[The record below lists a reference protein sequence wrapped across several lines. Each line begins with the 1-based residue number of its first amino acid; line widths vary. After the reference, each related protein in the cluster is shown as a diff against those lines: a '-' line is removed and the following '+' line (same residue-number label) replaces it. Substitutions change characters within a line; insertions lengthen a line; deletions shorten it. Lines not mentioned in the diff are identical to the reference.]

1 MQVLRKLCKYDPSND
16 ICVHVA
22 MDNALI
28 ISEVKQTCLQ
38 PVESSSEGEAGPSL
52 AWRPLLLFVSLRL
65 GLSDI
70 NPVYTPALKAS
81 FSLPS
86 SLGVIG
92 EHREVVRLSTEN
104 QRSGGSPNHALYLL
118 GCVEEEVLYLDP
130 HTTQPASQ
138 RVDASYHVPHPG
150 RLPLTQLDPSL
161 ALCFLCITET
171 EFDNLCIAIQ
181 VIKQKQILFCSL
193 VQSPENHIHPTTR
206 PELSPRTV
214 WVGD

>member
-1 MQVLRKLCKYDPSND
+1 
-16 ICVHVA
+16 

-38 PVESSSEGEAGPSL
+38 PVESSSEAEGEAGPSL

-92 EHREVVRLSTEN
+92 ENREVVRLS
-104 QRSGGSPNHALYLL
+104 
-118 GCVEEEVLYLDP
+118 
-130 HTTQPASQ
+130 
-138 RVDASYHVPHPG
+138 
-150 RLPLTQLDPSL
+150 
-161 ALCFLCITET
+161 I
-171 EFDNLCIAIQ
+171 
-181 VIKQKQILFCSL
+181 
-193 VQSPENHIHPTTR
+193 
-206 PELSPRTV
+206 
-214 WVGD
+214 

>member
-38 PVESSSEGEAGPSL
+38 PVESSSEGEAGPSQ

-92 EHREVVRLSTEN
+92 EHREWSV
-104 QRSGGSPNHALYLL
+104 Y
-118 GCVEEEVLYLDP
+118 
-130 HTTQPASQ
+130 
-138 RVDASYHVPHPG
+138 
-150 RLPLTQLDPSL
+150 QLKINEQAAPR
-161 ALCFLCITET
+161 
-171 EFDNLCIAIQ
+171 
-181 VIKQKQILFCSL
+181 
-193 VQSPENHIHPTTR
+193 TTR
-206 PELSPRTV
+206 CICWGV
-214 WVGD
+214 WRRRCSS